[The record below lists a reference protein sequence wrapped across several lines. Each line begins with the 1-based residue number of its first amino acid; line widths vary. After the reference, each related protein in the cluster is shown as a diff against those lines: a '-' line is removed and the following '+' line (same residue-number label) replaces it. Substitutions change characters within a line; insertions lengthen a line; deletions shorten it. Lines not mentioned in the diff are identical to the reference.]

1 MRCQIIDSI
10 FRKFNLDVGQGRFCQ
25 SWPAGLTP
33 NMLIWFMYWGLVILG
48 HPSHAIKTSVAVRV
62 TPCTAQVDKWL
73 SMFGSPPAPPA
84 GRLIMQCAQSTG
96 TTVTVDAVA

>member
-1 MRCQIIDSI
+1 
-10 FRKFNLDVGQGRFCQ
+10 
-25 SWPAGLTP
+25 
-33 NMLIWFMYWGLVILG
+33 MLL
-48 HPSHAIKTSVAVRV
+48 TSVAVRV

-96 TTVTVDAVA
+96 TTVTVDMVDAVA